1 MAAND
6 MEQPLLSGLPDHV
19 PRAELNYLQKLRRYR
34 RCKSAPLPDAVPIGI
49 DFPSFRIHSRN
60 SIFGSIHPSF
70 KTVAFYLTL
79 YMGIGTVTFY
89 LVKNQIKGKKT
100 MSLLDAVYFCVV
112 TMTTVGYGDL
122 VPATI
127 LTKLLACAF
136 VFSGMALIGL
146 IMSKAADYLVE
157 KQEVL
162 LLKALHLNKKLSP
175 SEMETEIH
183 QARYKCITVL
193 FILALLIVSGTVFL
207 AKVEELSF
215 VDAFYCVCSTITTL
229 GYGDQSFSTV
239 IGRTFA
245 VFWIFTS
252 TICLAQFF
260 FYVAEMN
267 TEKRQQSL
275 AKWVLRRR
283 MTNMDLE
290 AADLDEDGVVRAAEF
305 IIYKLKEMGKI
316 TQEDI
321 ALVLNEFEELDV
333 DQSGTLSVSDLT
345 LAQSSKTEP

>member
-1 MAAND
+1 MK
-6 MEQPLLSGLPDHV
+6 QKIVISV
-19 PRAELNYLQKLRRYR
+19 P
-34 RCKSAPLPDAVPIGI
+34 V
-49 DFPSFRIHSRN
+49 
-60 SIFGSIHPSF
+60 
-70 KTVAFYLTL
+70 
-79 YMGIGTVTFY
+79 
-89 LVKNQIKGKKT
+89 IKGRKT

-146 IMSKAADYLVE
+146 IISKAADYLFE
-157 KQEVL
+157 KQEVP

-175 SEMETEIH
+175 SEIETEIH
-183 QARYKCITVL
+183 QARYKCNTVL
-193 FILALLIVSGTVFL
+193 FILALLIVSGT
-207 AKVEELSF
+207 
-215 VDAFYCVCSTITTL
+215 
-229 GYGDQSFSTV
+229 
-239 IGRTFA
+239 
-245 VFWIFTS
+245 
-252 TICLAQFF
+252 FF

-290 AADLDEDGVVRAAEF
+290 AADLGEDGVVRAAEF

-321 ALVLNEFEELDV
+321 ALVLNEFDELDV
-333 DQSGTLSVSDLT
+333 DRSGTLSVSDLT